1 MVAKELT
8 KAAGLENI
16 FRTLNKADNMQ
27 LAIVTVFA
35 EGFSAGIKA
44 TQTSAELL
52 ADKRAEQ
59 AAEPPALVAK

>member
-8 KAAGLENI
+8 KAAGLESI

-27 LAIVTVFA
+27 LAIVTAFA
-35 EGFSAGIKA
+35 EGFSAGIKV

-52 ADKRAEQ
+52 ADKGAQR
-59 AAEPPALVAK
+59 AAEPPVLAAK